1 MENFEQLKII
11 TKANIKL
18 NELKVLKEIRIDD
31 LELKIQKI
39 LDDDVSQDVKE
50 YYIQRLEFIK
60 NKDKEYIND
69 LNNIID
75 DLEKIIK
82 DLISIT

>member
-69 LNNIID
+69 LNNIIN

-82 DLISIT
+82 GLISIT

>member
-39 LDDDVSQDVKE
+39 LDDDVSLDVKE

>member
-39 LDDDVSQDVKE
+39 LDDDVSLDVKE

-69 LNNIID
+69 LNNIIN

-82 DLISIT
+82 GLISIT

>member
-50 YYIQRLEFIK
+50 YYIQRLEFIM